1 MAHTKLK
8 DEDKKQL
15 AGRLQERFLFL
26 SSRPY
31 LRASRWK
38 LRCFRIAWTSE
49 HSGRWRCSGLRS
61 CARGLSP
68 ARGGWRWHVDPSPPG
83 SRRSHPLRGHT
94 RVARG

>member
-49 HSGRWRCSGLRS
+49 HSGRWRCS
-61 CARGLSP
+61 
-68 ARGGWRWHVDPSPPG
+68 
-83 SRRSHPLRGHT
+83 
-94 RVARG
+94 